1 MQEVFY
7 EETAAVQSTGSA
19 KTKYYIVKTLS
30 VVSYTIAIIWLI
42 ISVMFFPTQ
51 GNVLINILFAAIPFV
66 LFLASGIVLG
76 KMKDKL
82 YVDYDYTFVSGSIR
96 FSRVIKNV
104 KRKGILKFDTSNIER
119 IGRYGSDTFERYILA
134 REKKK
139 MILTS
144 NQTPDDGKS
153 FYYIVA
159 NVGGIKYI
167 FVLECTETFIS
178 YVIRYSNRTVIEDG
192 FFNKK

>member
-7 EETAAVQSTGSA
+7 EETATVQSTGSA
-19 KTKYYIVKTLS
+19 KTKYYVVKTFS
-30 VVSYTIAIIWLI
+30 VVFYTIAITWLI

-66 LFLASGIVLG
+66 LFLSSGIVLG
-76 KMKDKL
+76 KIKDKL

-104 KRKGILKFDTSNIER
+104 KRKGILKFDTNNIEK
-119 IGRYGSDTFERYILA
+119 IGKYGSDTFERYMLA
-134 REKKK
+134 PEKKK

>member
-7 EETAAVQSTGSA
+7 EETALVQSTGSA
-19 KTKYYIVKTLS
+19 KTKYYVIKTFS
-30 VVSYTIAIIWLI
+30 IVSYMIAIFWLI
-42 ISVMFFPTQ
+42 VSITFFPLK
-51 GNVLINILFAAIPFV
+51 GNVLINILVAALPFV
-66 LFLASGIVLG
+66 IFLVSGIMLG
-76 KMKDKL
+76 KMRDKM

-104 KRKGILKFDTSNIER
+104 KRKGILQFDTGNIEK
-119 IGRYGSDTFERYILA
+119 IGRYGSDTFERYMLA
-134 REKKK
+134 PEKKK
-139 MILTS
+139 IILTS
-144 NQTPDDGKS
+144 NQTPDEGKD

-159 NVGGIKYI
+159 NVGGIKYV
-167 FVLECTETFIS
+167 FVLECTEVFIS